1 MAVSRTGPDRTPG
14 LGAAAAPGAPDRPVA
29 RPDPGIRNGL
39 TQICVAASFRAQPGP
54 GTSAVAAMPTYY
66 FNLRGEDFE
75 LPDLAGKSL
84 SDDAA
89 ARAEAE
95 RLAAEL
101 VETARVAGS
110 LPPDAAVEVDDEE
123 MRPVLVLP
131 LNAG

>member
-1 MAVSRTGPDRTPG
+1 
-14 LGAAAAPGAPDRPVA
+14 
-29 RPDPGIRNGL
+29 
-39 TQICVAASFRAQPGP
+39 
-54 GTSAVAAMPTYY
+54 MPIYY

-101 VETARVAGS
+101 VEAALISGT
-110 LPPDAAVEVDDEE
+110 LPPDAVVEVDDEQ
-123 MRPVLVLP
+123 MRPLLALP
-131 LNAG
+131 LNPAEG